1 MTESIPLR
9 FHHLPHTTLTIALLI
24 LASCRQDMHDQ
35 PKERTFRGTSFF
47 ADHRSARPQVPGTV
61 ARGEL
66 DLDDHFYRGKI
77 DGKPAEKFP
86 MQVTASVIDRGQE
99 RYGIYCAPCHGVLGD
114 GDGIVV
120 SRGMRR
126 PPSFHIE
133 RLQHAP
139 AGYFFDVITN
149 GFGAMFD
156 YSDRVKPA
164 DRWAITAYIRVLQQ
178 SQNSKIEDVPDS
190 ERERLVKS
198 Q

>member
-1 MTESIPLR
+1 
-9 FHHLPHTTLTIALLI
+9 
-24 LASCRQDMHDQ
+24 MHDQ
-35 PKERTFRGTSFF
+35 PKERPFRATTFF

-77 DGKPAEKFP
+77 DGKPAESFP
-86 MQVTASVIDRGQE
+86 MPITAAVIDRGRE
-99 RYGIYCAPCHGVLGD
+99 RYAIYCALCHGVLGD

-120 SRGMRR
+120 DRGMRR

-139 AGYFFDVITN
+139 AGYFFDVMTN

-164 DRWAITAYIRVLQQ
+164 DRWAITAYIRALQQ
-178 SQNSKIEDVPDS
+178 SQNAKLDDVPDS